1 MSRMLRGGKQMINLM
16 DMSIPGMKTHLRL
29 GTKYNKHIYTDAMS
43 KIVKGVGGKQLFNLF
58 DVSLRDGLQALKT
71 PMLMKTKRDML
82 HNIISRNVKHI
93 EIGSLV
99 SPKILPQMAD
109 SVKLFEYSKT
119 IGMDDINYYMLAP
132 NSKYVSKALDIGVEN
147 ISLITSVSN
156 QFQLKNINKSLEHTK
171 DDIDKSISII
181 SNSKLQVN
189 NLKLY
194 ISCVN
199 ECPIVGKISPSMIV
213 REILYYAEYDDI
225 TNICLSDTCG
235 TLSVDI
241 FEQIMLILLL
251 EGILPSR
258 LSLHL
263 HCNSNEMERV
273 NSILKVCMSH
283 GVTMVDVSFIESGG
297 CSVTMSEEKINR
309 NLSYLD
315 IYDSLK

>member
-1 MSRMLRGGKQMINLM
+1 M
-16 DMSIPGMKTHLRL
+16 
-29 GTKYNKHIYTDAMS
+29 
-43 KIVKGVGGKQLFNLF
+43 
-58 DVSLRDGLQALKT
+58 
-71 PMLMKTKRDML
+71 
-82 HNIISRNVKHI
+82 KHI

-132 NSKYVSKALDIGVEN
+132 NSKYVSKALDIGVKN
-147 ISLITSVSN
+147 ISLITSASN
-156 QFQLKNINKSLEHTK
+156 QFQLKNINKSLDHTK
-171 DDIDKSISII
+171 DDIDKSIWLIN
-181 SNSKLQVN
+181 NSKLSVN

-199 ECPIVGKISPSMIV
+199 ECPIVGKISPSIIV
-213 REILYYAEYDDI
+213 NEIIYYAEYDNI

-235 TLSVDI
+235 TLSEDI
-241 FEQIMLILLL
+241 FEQIILFLSL
-251 EGILPSR
+251 EGIMPSR
-258 LSLHL
+258 LSVHL
-263 HCNSNEMERV
+263 HCNHDDMERV
-273 NSILKVCMSH
+273 NNILKLCILH
-283 GVTMVDVSFIESGG
+283 NITMVDVSLIQSGG

>member
-1 MSRMLRGGKQMINLM
+1 MLRGGKQMINLM
-16 DMSIPGMKTHLRL
+16 DMSIPGMKTRLRL
-29 GTKYNKHIYTDAMS
+29 RTKYNKYIYTDAMS
-43 KIVKGVGGKQLFNLF
+43 KMAKGAGGKQLFNLF

-132 NSKYVSKALDIGVEN
+132 NSKYVSKALDIGVKN
-147 ISLITSVSN
+147 ISLITSASN
-156 QFQLKNINKSLEHTK
+156 QFQLKNINKSLDHTK
-171 DDIDKSISII
+171 DDIDKSIWLIN
-181 SNSKLQVN
+181 NSKLSVN

-199 ECPIVGKISPSMIV
+199 ECPIVGKISPSIIV
-213 REILYYAEYDDI
+213 NEIIYYAEYDNI

-235 TLSVDI
+235 TLSEDI
-241 FEQIMLILLL
+241 FEQIILFLSL
-251 EGILPSR
+251 EGIMPSR
-258 LSLHL
+258 LSVHL
-263 HCNSNEMERV
+263 HCNHDDMERV
-273 NSILKVCMSH
+273 NNILKLCILH
-283 GVTMVDVSFIESGG
+283 NITMVDVSLIQSGG

>member
-1 MSRMLRGGKQMINLM
+1 MIRVGKQTINLL
-16 DMSIPGMKTHLRL
+16 DIGLSGMKTHMKV
-29 GTKYNKHIYTDAMS
+29 GTQYNKNIYTSTTPTMLT
-43 KIVKGVGGKQLFNLF
+43 GVVGKHLFNLF

-71 PMLMKTKRDML
+71 PISIRTKRDML

-93 EIGSLV
+93 EIGSMV

-109 SVKLFEYSKT
+109 SVKMLEYSKT
-119 IGMDDINYYMLAP
+119 IGMDDINYYMLVP

-156 QFQLKNINKSLEHTK
+156 AFQQKNINKTLDSTK

-181 SNSKLQVN
+181 NNSKLHVN

-194 ISCVN
+194 ISCVD
-199 ECPIVGKISPSMIV
+199 ECPIVGKISPSIIV
-213 REILYYAEYDDI
+213 NEILYYAEYDNI

-235 TLSVDI
+235 TLSVDV
-241 FEQIMLILLL
+241 FEQIILFLLL

-283 GVTMVDVSFIESGG
+283 NITMIDVSFIESGG

>member
-1 MSRMLRGGKQMINLM
+1 
-16 DMSIPGMKTHLRL
+16 
-29 GTKYNKHIYTDAMS
+29 MS

-171 DDIDKSISII
+171 DDIDKSLSII
-181 SNSKLQVN
+181 NNSKLQVN

-199 ECPIVGKISPSMIV
+199 ECPIVGKISPSVIV
-213 REILYYAEYDDI
+213 NEIIYYSEYDNI

-235 TLSVDI
+235 TLSVDV
-241 FEQIMLILLL
+241 FEQIILILLL

-273 NSILKVCMSH
+273 NSILNVCMTH
-283 GVTMVDVSFIESGG
+283 DITMVDVSIIESGG

-315 IYDSLK
+315 IYDILK